1 MVVSVVFGSLARC
14 MADSG
19 EILLRPEPLTS
30 ERFAPYGD
38 VIETSLDKTN
48 AMNEAR
54 FERFDDLCDIDL
66 GDGDVAISVARCRT
80 PTSLPLRVDMV
91 ERHPLGSQAFVP
103 LTPCRMV
110 IVVAPPGESVEATQ
124 LRAFVSNGRQGINY
138 HRGAW
143 HMPLI
148 AFDAGQE
155 FLIVDRGGEE
165 SNCEQHMFDTVV
177 MLEAV

>member
-1 MVVSVVFGSLARC
+1 
-14 MADSG
+14 MADAAV
-19 EILLRPEPLTS
+19 IRLWPEPLDRT
-30 ERFAPYGD
+30 RFAPYGD
-38 VIETSLDKTN
+38 VIDASPDKVS

-54 FERFDDLCDIDL
+54 FERFDDLCQADFA
-66 GDGDVAISVARCRT
+66 GGDVAMSVARCRT

-110 IVVAPPGESVEATQ
+110 LVVAPPGESVNPAE

-138 HRGAW
+138 HRGTW

-148 AFDAGQE
+148 AFEAGQE
-155 FLIVDRGGEE
+155 FLIVDRRAGTA
-165 SNCEQHMFDTVV
+165 NCEQHELDAVV
-177 MLEAV
+177 MLEDVG